1 MSNNNQD
8 LPKYEKIR
16 NKIFAN
22 ITIESP
28 PDYGTVSAA
37 LAQGFEMTKK
47 ISTDKIHTVAIRN
60 LNESSAEGS
69 AKIFIDRIDSAISG
83 DIKGQ
88 LKGYEDLKSELQG
101 ELVKQFE
108 KIHI

>member
-1 MSNNNQD
+1 MIPMKALPLIVTLLFIATVAQAQLCEKADCSKLKDYCNARITKAYIESYLEHNNQD

-47 ISTDKIHTVAIRN
+47 ISQTRSI
-60 LNESSAEGS
+60 L
-69 AKIFIDRIDSAISG
+69 
-83 DIKGQ
+83 
-88 LKGYEDLKSELQG
+88 
-101 ELVKQFE
+101 
-108 KIHI
+108 